1 MPYGLIVLIAS
12 VALTAAFV
20 FVSEATLWS
29 KSLVAGLLLFSFL
42 WRYGLFLQVA
52 IGVFLSLYFVCLK
65 SRSGTD

>member
-12 VALTAAFV
+12 VALTATFV
-20 FVSEATLWS
+20 FVSEAPLWS

-52 IGVFLSLYFVCLK
+52 IGVFLSIYFVYLK